1 MPNIN
6 QTKGRRT
13 LMKNT
18 LAILAC
24 VFALPLWASPS
35 QAALI
40 TIGFQEAGVNG
51 GALTT
56 VAGPTAGTTGVI
68 GLSYGTFSSNNVTGT
83 GNPPLPGTSL
93 LDSTALNVSTDGP
106 GTLKVYV
113 TSQGNTSPLGLDSF
127 FSSFTENV
135 LSTGWTVTEQTYLD
149 TANVVFALT
158 TPLSSAVFTNI
169 GTSTG
174 TTLANVGAG
183 PFSVTEVYTIVAT
196 GAGSAD
202 STIHLTVTPVPEP
215 ASLAILGAAL
225 ASLGLVGIRRR
236 RRDDV

>member
-1 MPNIN
+1 M
-6 QTKGRRT
+6 
-13 LMKNT
+13 
-18 LAILAC
+18 
-24 VFALPLWASPS
+24 
-35 QAALI
+35 
-40 TIGFQEAGVNG
+40 
-51 GALTT
+51 
-56 VAGPTAGTTGVI
+56 
-68 GLSYGTFSSNNVTGT
+68 
-83 GNPPLPGTSL
+83 PGTSL